1 MLKFAFLIPL
11 LNLIPVFTGLNV
23 FLRLKSNKSILFS
36 YYLIITATC
45 GMICLFLALN
55 GKNNHW
61 CYNCL
66 QIIIFILA
74 GLIFYV
80 EFQKKLIL
88 YITICV
94 TLFLIVNT
102 FIVGFCNFNQ
112 LNFNIIFTS
121 FGIISGV
128 CIKNYMLKSIKEKY
142 DKYSFWMY
150 CGFFVFSF
158 GTIFPNL
165 FFSIVLNKTSELI
178 FVFYSIY
185 QFVLN
190 LIVNLIFVKSV
201 NLIKNDKF

>member
-11 LNLIPVFTGLNV
+11 LNIFPVFTGLNV
-23 FLRLKSNKSILFS
+23 FLRLKSNKSLFFS
-36 YYLIITATC
+36 YYLIITAIC

-66 QIIIFILA
+66 QIIIFVLA

-80 EFQKKLIL
+80 EFQKRLIL

-112 LNFNIIFTS
+112 INFNMIFTLVGIMSAS
-121 FGIISGV
+121 FL
-128 CIKNYMLKSIKEKY
+128 KDFMLKAIEPQINEFE
-142 DKYSFWMY
+142 FWMY
-150 CGFFVFSF
+150 SGFFIFSF
-158 GTIFPNL
+158 GSLFFNL
-165 FFSIVLNKTSELI
+165 FFHKIPTNDFLLK
-178 FVFYSIY
+178 FYTIY
-185 QFVLN
+185 QFLLN
-190 LIVNLIFVKSV
+190 LITNFFFTKATLLLKHHE
-201 NLIKNDKF
+201 N